1 MQLEKSVFKFC
12 VLNYVSSLVF
22 LGDPSCDSGLRGQP
36 IPGQSVPQVSQAAEL
51 LSSVRLLG
59 SMPKRLYSQPGLE
72 FPTLGHSGTDRQF
85 SRSLSLQSFLFILLA
100 YLVLMETGPCLQ
112 LQNSWLPH
120 VLLLLY
126 WQDSW
131 CGFHLS
137 SLVKLAVP
145 DC

>member
-1 MQLEKSVFKFC
+1 MQLLKSVFNFC

-22 LGDPSCDSGLRGQP
+22 LGDSSCDSGLSGQP
-36 IPGQSVPQVSQAAEL
+36 VSGQSVSSSTSSCGASVFCAFAGEHSQAFSFTAWFGVSYL
-51 LSSVRLLG
+51 RSFW
-59 SMPKRLYSQPGLE
+59 Y
-72 FPTLGHSGTDRQF
+72 RQF
-85 SRSLSLQSFLFILLA
+85 SRSLSLRSFPLILLA

-120 VLLLLY
+120 VLSLLY

-137 SLVKLAVP
+137 SLVKPVAP